1 MVGER
6 QAHGDD
12 EVVVAA
18 VRERGQV
25 DDGHEPVAEFA
36 AEAGMDVAEVDN
48 LLVDERVLR
57 GIEAV
62 DDDVGTCGVGVVD
75 GELLV
80 TVAVEIAADHG
91 QEPERAL
98 LLDVLHDERV
108 VFRGQAVAGSGQR
121 LNLPVRE
128 ALQLDILSAFAIVAV
143 TRLIGARVD
152 GVRDDELL
160 SAMFERARVV
170 RVVLVFLPV
179 GVEGGRPQGFASHA
193 VELHRGCGERLEA
206 VGDVGAP
213 LVVVGSVHVAHVEV
227 LRIERRE
234 AREGI
239 VRRVVVEVGRRDGG
253 VQVEGAVRRGVG
265 EIVLRV
271 RLRRGGCGVGRCG
284 RRSVER
290 RFVRVRAGDER
301 PDGAERA

>member
-80 TVAVEIAADHG
+80 SVAVEIAADHG

-108 VFRGQAVAGSGQR
+108 VFRGQAVADPRQR

-170 RVVLVFLPV
+170 RVVLIVLPV
-179 GVEGGRPQGFASHA
+179 GVEGG
-193 VELHRGCGERLEA
+193 
-206 VGDVGAP
+206 
-213 LVVVGSVHVAHVEV
+213 
-227 LRIERRE
+227 
-234 AREGI
+234 
-239 VRRVVVEVGRRDGG
+239 
-253 VQVEGAVRRGVG
+253 
-265 EIVLRV
+265 
-271 RLRRGGCGVGRCG
+271 
-284 RRSVER
+284 
-290 RFVRVRAGDER
+290 
-301 PDGAERA
+301 